1 MYDRDQDLK
10 HIGNEPKGR
19 IIIINHLF
27 HFSTST
33 LHGSLSKTKMHGS

>member
-1 MYDRDQDLK
+1 MYDREQHLK
-10 HIGNEPKGR
+10 HIGNETKGR
-19 IIIINHLF
+19 IIINHLF